1 LATNCKKLKRLEIG
15 GLANDYSDDISLEGI
30 ESLALFKK
38 PAGLKIIKIEFS
50 TKVGD

>member
-1 LATNCKKLKRLEIG
+1 LEIG
-15 GLANDYSDDISLEGI
+15 GVENDYSDDISLEGI

-38 PAGLKIIKIEFS
+38 PAGLKKIKIEYC